1 LFELHL
7 AFATRLRGLS
17 CVQGAS
23 GQMRNPGQ
31 KAFGPG
37 LSSTAPLGHEQFA
50 ICSIRSEQYDMATLK
65 NRRILLARRPT
76 GEPSEADFTFSEA
89 ELEDPQ
95 PGRML
100 LRTLWLSLDPYM
112 RGRMKTEKSYAPP
125 VGIGDVMVGGTVS
138 EVVASKLE
146 NYAPGDIVEGRT
158 GWQEYAL
165 SDGTGMRKVNPA
177 LAPIT
182 TALGVLGMPGRTA
195 YFGLLSVGQPKPG
208 ETVVISAAAG
218 AVGAVVGQLAKIK
231 GCHVVG
237 IAGAREKCDYVVNE
251 LGFDACVS
259 HHEPDLPHQLEKACP
274 KGVDVYFENVGGRL
288 FEAVLPLL
296 NDFAR
301 IPVCG
306 LIAHYNE
313 SQLPEGPNQVPLFLR
328 TILHHRLTVRG
339 FISSDFAS
347 QQERFLDDMSRWV
360 REGRVKYRE
369 DIVDGLE
376 NAPNAFQKLFRGEN
390 FGKLLIKVAKPLNE

>member
-1 LFELHL
+1 
-7 AFATRLRGLS
+7 
-17 CVQGAS
+17 
-23 GQMRNPGQ
+23 
-31 KAFGPG
+31 
-37 LSSTAPLGHEQFA
+37 
-50 ICSIRSEQYDMATLK
+50 MATVK

-89 ELEDPQ
+89 EVGDPQ
-95 PGRML
+95 RGQVL

-138 EVVASKLE
+138 EVIASELE

-158 GWQEYAL
+158 GWQAYAL
-165 SDGTGMRKVNPA
+165 SDGSGMRKVNPA

-208 ETVVISAAAG
+208 ETVVVSAAAG
-218 AVGAVVGQLAKIK
+218 AVGAIVGQLAKIK

-237 IAGAREKCDYVVNE
+237 IAGVPEKCHYVVNE
-251 LGFDACVS
+251 LGFDACIS
-259 HHEPDLPHQLEKACP
+259 HYESDLGHHLEKACP
-274 KGVDVYFENVGGRL
+274 KGVDVYFENVGGKV
-288 FEAVLPLL
+288 FEAVLTVL
-296 NDFAR
+296 NEFAR

-306 LIAHYNE
+306 LIAHYND
-313 SQLPEGPNQVPLFLR
+313 SRLPDGPNQVPLFLQ
-328 TILHHRLTVRG
+328 TILRRRLTVRG
-339 FISSDFAS
+339 FLSGDFAT
-347 QQERFLDDMSRWV
+347 QQELFLDDMSRWV
-360 REGRVKYRE
+360 REGHIKYQE

-376 NAPNAFQKLFRGEN
+376 NAPKAFQKLFRGEN